1 MMNALLHKNWPAA
14 HAVKTRKTALRVMKK
29 QQGINTMMG
38 SKRLQRLNNG
48 PYGEDRRA
56 AGIAVHAAM
65 LICGMAQK
73 CRANAGFRGSAGGF
87 LLADRYSRYAWR
99 FLIKHDCRGKD
110 DCLAQPKNASLHIA
124 PDPILKVA

>member
-1 MMNALLHKNWPAA
+1 
-14 HAVKTRKTALRVMKK
+14 
-29 QQGINTMMG
+29 MMG

-48 PYGEDRRA
+48 PYGEGRRA
-56 AGIAVHAAM
+56 AGIAVHAVM
-65 LICGMAQK
+65 LICGMAQT
-73 CRANAGFRGSAGGF
+73 CRANAGFQGSAGGF
-87 LLADRYSRYAWR
+87 LLADRHARR